1 MQLSIRD
8 LTFAYP
14 GGEPVFEHLN
24 LNLDTGW
31 RLGVIGRNGRG
42 KTTLLRLMM
51 GRMPFEGAIDLPLE
65 AVYFPYEVSDA
76 SLPALEVLRRAAPG
90 AVEWRI
96 LREWKLLGVTEER
109 WTVPLGHSARASKPR
124 RCSARSLRGR
134 TPIL

>member
-42 KTTLLRLMM
+42 KTT
-51 GRMPFEGAIDLPLE
+51 
-65 AVYFPYEVSDA
+65 
-76 SLPALEVLRRAAPG
+76 
-90 AVEWRI
+90 
-96 LREWKLLGVTEER
+96 
-109 WTVPLGHSARASKPR
+109 
-124 RCSARSLRGR
+124 RCV
-134 TPIL
+134 

>member
-65 AVYFPYEVSDA
+65 AAYFPYEVPDA
-76 SLPALEVLRRAAPG
+76 SLPALDVLRKAAPR
-90 AVEWRI
+90 AQEWRI
-96 LREWKLLGVTEER
+96 LREWQLLGIGEEA
-109 WTVPLGHSARASKPR
+109 LDL
-124 RCSARSLRGR
+124 SL
-134 TPIL
+134 IHI

>member
-51 GRMPFEGAIDLPLE
+51 GCMPFEGAIDLPLE
-65 AVYFPYEVSDA
+65 AAYFPYEVPDA
-76 SLPALEVLRRAAPG
+76 SLPALDVLMLDVQPGSLGVKAGKLIGDRESEILRAK
-90 AVEWRI
+90 I
-96 LREWKLLGVTEER
+96 LREELSRLV
-109 WTVPLGHSARASKPR
+109 SK
-124 RCSARSLRGR
+124 
-134 TPIL
+134 

>member
-42 KTTLLRLMM
+42 
-51 GRMPFEGAIDLPLE
+51 
-65 AVYFPYEVSDA
+65 S
-76 SLPALEVLRRAAPG
+76 
-90 AVEWRI
+90 
-96 LREWKLLGVTEER
+96 LLGFCR
-109 WTVPLGHSARASKPR
+109 LGPRVQFFICHSLTSF
-124 RCSARSLRGR
+124 S
-134 TPIL
+134 